1 MLHLYE
7 ITTRPGPQSIEVLPR
22 VDRIAAR
29 VVKETPQRITLETRA
44 GLRITKAKRNVRDL
58 GPWTPLLRPVKAPP
72 IPLDV
77 EGQFQALEKGLKA
90 FDWYYERSDDHR
102 VWRAGEANRARLTDL
117 IRLCLIH
124 DRNRTA
130 GLVADAV
137 PATGPH
143 GEWAAR
149 EVNKA
154 REKGR
159 N

>member
-7 ITTRPGPQSIEVLPR
+7 ITTRPGPQSIEILPR

-29 VVKETPQRITLETRA
+29 IIKETPQRVTLETRA
-44 GLRITKAKRNVRDL
+44 GLKITKAKRNVRDL
-58 GPWTPLLRPVKAPP
+58 GPWTPLLSPVKEPP
-72 IPLDV
+72 IPPDV
-77 EGQFQALEKGLKA
+77 EGQFQALEKGLRA
-90 FDWYYERSDDHR
+90 FDWYYERSDDGR

-124 DRNRTA
+124 DQERTA

-137 PATGPH
+137 PSAGRH

-149 EVNKA
+149 EVNKT
-154 REKGR
+154 RERRG